1 MAEGGDG
8 EGGGQVPS
16 VVREA
21 GERKLAVKMIRK
33 GRDDL
38 PGSDVERLIMWEVHS
53 LRELAPHRATFNTTF
68 RLCNQVHVLR
78 ELGLHPHIVQ
88 VTDVIDLQDCTYIV
102 MERIDGPELP
112 AHVTSQPAGRLP
124 PAEARHLCTA
134 AARSPALPRAVADPS
149 LGARDLRAAFARA
162 RARTSVRICSL
173 RRQAR

>member
-1 MAEGGDG
+1 M
-8 EGGGQVPS
+8 
-16 VVREA
+16 VREA

-53 LRELAPHRATFNTTF
+53 LRELAPRPHRATFNGTV

-124 PAEARHLCTA
+124 PAEARDISAPLQ
-134 AARSPALPRAVADPS
+134 
-149 LGARDLRAAFARA
+149 RA
-162 RARTSVRICSL
+162 RRPCPELSL
-173 RRQAR
+173 TRP

>member
-1 MAEGGDG
+1 M
-8 EGGGQVPS
+8 
-16 VVREA
+16 VREA

-53 LRELAPHRATFNTTF
+53 LRELAPRLHRATFNATV

-124 PAEARHLCTA
+124 PAEARDISAPLQ
-134 AARSPALPRAVADPS
+134 
-149 LGARDLRAAFARA
+149 RA
-162 RARTSVRICSL
+162 RRPCPELSL
-173 RRQAR
+173 TRR